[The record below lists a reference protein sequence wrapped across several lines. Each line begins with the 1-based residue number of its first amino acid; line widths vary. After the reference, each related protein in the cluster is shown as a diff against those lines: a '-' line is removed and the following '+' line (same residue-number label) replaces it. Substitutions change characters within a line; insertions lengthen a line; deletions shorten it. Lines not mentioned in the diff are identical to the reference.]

1 MSHPSANDLYAV
13 ASSLNERDGALVRA
27 AADELVE
34 RRKAT
39 RDKGMELRMLA
50 DRIGHKGLVD
60 LADDLRLAARS
71 I

>member
-1 MSHPSANDLYAV
+1 MPYPSANDLYEV
-13 ASSLNERDGALVRA
+13 ASSLNERDSALVRA

-34 RRKAT
+34 RRRAM
-39 RDKGMELRMLA
+39 RDKGVELRMLA

>member
-1 MSHPSANDLYAV
+1 MPHPSANDLYEV
-13 ASSLNERDGALVRA
+13 ASSLNVRDGAIVRA

-34 RRKAT
+34 RRRAM
-39 RDKGMELRMLA
+39 RDKGVELRMLA